1 MITNLLF
8 QYLLEAKMTAE
19 EIVLRGYA
27 SFAQGDMIALSKIY
41 HKDCIITVNG
51 TNALSGNYIGFDS
64 FAINFLE
71 KLEKTWSGFSLEIES
86 RF

>member
-1 MITNLLF
+1 MITNMRF

-51 TNALSGNYIGFDS
+51 THAL
-64 FAINFLE
+64 
-71 KLEKTWSGFSLEIES
+71 
-86 RF
+86 